1 MSMQEA
7 AEKITYQGVAPWMI
21 PVFILV
27 GIVLC
32 VAFAAVWKV
41 VEISR
46 GEKKRKHDEMTA
58 IAEGVVQAK
67 VNTLAEDISQKV
79 AANMQKKFEEIDRK
93 LDTDKRRLEQA
104 EKRSDAHDKALER
117 IEATL
122 ESVDANV
129 KDMHEG
135 FTCMTRGTI
144 ATINQLLHNGNQ
156 EELESAA
163 NELNRYLT
171 SRPIVPMQQGRRE
184 TK

>member
-1 MSMQEA
+1 MQEA

-27 GIVLC
+27 GIAIC
-32 VAFAAVWKV
+32 VAVAAVWKV

-46 GEKKRKHDEMTA
+46 GEKKRKRDEMAA
-58 IAEGVVQAK
+58 IAEDVVQAK
-67 VNTLAEDISQKV
+67 VNELAEDISQKV
-79 AANMQKKFEEIDRK
+79 ADNMQNRFEEIDRK
-93 LDTDKRRLEQA
+93 LDNDKRHIEAQ
-104 EKRSDAHDKALER
+104 EKRSAEHDKALER
-117 IEATL
+117 IESTL

-144 ATINQLLHNGNQ
+144 ATINQLLHNGNK

-171 SRPIVPMQQGRRE
+171 SRPIVPMQQCQ